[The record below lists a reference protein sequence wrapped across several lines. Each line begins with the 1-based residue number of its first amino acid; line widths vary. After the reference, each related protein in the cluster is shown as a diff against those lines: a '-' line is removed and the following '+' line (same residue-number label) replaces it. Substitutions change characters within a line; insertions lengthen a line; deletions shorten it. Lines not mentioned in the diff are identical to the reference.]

1 MIQKV
6 YKYTQI
12 APLTVWHI
20 QHNMNLLNQ
29 VVSVLQYGVPTPAIA
44 IIHAID
50 KNTVQ
55 VTFQT
60 PTAGEAVISGL
71 SEDLDIEKREDF
83 EFD

>member
-6 YKYTQI
+6 YKHTQI
-12 APLTVWHI
+12 APLTVWYI

-29 VVSVLQYGVPTPAIA
+29 IISVLQYGVPIVPAIA

-71 SEDLDIEKREDF
+71 SEERDDF
-83 EFD
+83 EFN

>member
-6 YKYTQI
+6 YKHTQI
-12 APLTVWHI
+12 APLTVWYI

-29 VVSVLQYGVPTPAIA
+29 IISVLQYGVPIVPAIA
-44 IIHAID
+44 IIRAID

-60 PTAGEAVISGL
+60 PTAG
-71 SEDLDIEKREDF
+71 
-83 EFD
+83 